1 MEKKKTSWLV
11 PGRAAVF
18 LVLYTIRSKIIVMKK
33 IDKHKG
39 AQSQSG
45 IIDEDKL
52 RSIQNPFHQAHY
64 GGYTMGM
71 DFTNLIFGLM
81 MFLIGYD
88 YTNPG
93 IIAGFV
99 FSGIFLLVA
108 ILSFFLLRNTEKKY
122 RVFRKRRFFYLFYST
137 YFFFGLLFATAGL
150 FKTTIGESP
159 LLKGVYVEPVYL
171 VAAFAAFYVLLKI
184 WWYRMAMKYFRR
196 YPSRIKKLALFKPLP
211 PSHAGEII
219 GFVLRYLLFDRP
231 YRFSLYTGF
240 YYNNLD
246 L

>member
-1 MEKKKTSWLV
+1 
-11 PGRAAVF
+11 
-18 LVLYTIRSKIIVMKK
+18 MKK
-33 IDKHKG
+33 IDKPKG

-64 GGYTMGM
+64 GGYTMGI
-71 DFTNLIFGLM
+71 DLTNLIFGLM

-99 FSGIFLLVA
+99 FSGIFLLAA
-108 ILSFFLLRNTEKKY
+108 ILSFFFLRNTEKKY
-122 RVFRKRRFFYLFYST
+122 RVFRKRRSFYLFYST

-159 LLKGVYVEPVYL
+159 LLRGLHIEPVYL

-184 WWYRMAMKYFRR
+184 WWYRMGMKYFRR
-196 YPSRIKKLALFKPLP
+196 YPSRIKNLALFKPFP

-219 GFVLRYLLFDRP
+219 GFALRYLLFDRP
-231 YRFSLYTGF
+231 YHFSLYTGF